1 MFVRHQQLPSQPQHR
16 RGAFMILAVVCLMM
30 TIAFVAF
37 SVDLGFISLTRSQMQ
52 SAADAAALAAV
63 MEITHAVETAPPEA
77 ADIVA
82 YAKDEAADKAAE
94 VAQLN
99 GFYVDAS
106 TDVAFG
112 SRTFDESSGEYAVDW
127 SIGWSDPANVIKV
140 TIRKDDPD
148 VTQPDGQLRLF
159 FGGVFGSQ
167 SAVLQANSTAFVEA
181 RDMVV
186 VHDFSRSMNF
196 DSQFSDETAYT
207 PADSTVVANM
217 QALWDDLQPLNLG
230 TMGFTPQYM
239 TLANA
244 DPSITVGFAY
254 SQVQVATAE
263 TLKEVKLQFT
273 NGNQQT
279 FTASGSNGTY
289 AGTGG
294 NNGRNIS
301 TVWVTVTVEEG
312 NGPQPATVNQSSPT
326 RTTEFSGDR
335 ETVTIDSNS
344 SWSRVELEFEDGSS
358 QTIYDS
364 DNHETYSGTGGNSG
378 KKIAGARIRVSGNWK
393 SWANSPSVTYGPVT
407 SDETHRF
414 DDTDNNVKAAFGLNN
429 VAYPYPSG
437 SWDSYISFV
446 RNNAKLAEKG
456 YAECYGGLTFV
467 NYLLHE
473 KSSHSETPA
482 LAAARHY
489 PFPPIKRGHLLL
501 CDFLEDLGFNDY
513 LGMVS
518 YDSYHRIE
526 DYQSEPGVPLI
537 DIRSDRL
544 GTNYSDVANLMRYKQ
559 ANHYYPATNIGGGM
573 REAIALLD
581 AEKRAGA
588 RPNIILMTDGN
599 ANTTDGSTTLPSG
612 WESWF
617 NDYDGPGT
625 TYSVNHDNP
634 SSSIR
639 TARYSLIHEVHDA
652 VTKGYTIHTI
662 AVGSDADWR
671 TMKAV
676 AHYGK
681 GQFLY
686 VPGGTST
693 EEMEANLMAAFHRI
707 AGLVP
712 PAKLLKD

>member
-1 MFVRHQQLPSQPQHR
+1 
-16 RGAFMILAVVCLMM
+16 MILAAFCLMV

-37 SVDLGFISLTRSQMQ
+37 AVDLGLISLTRSQMQ
-52 SAADAAALAAV
+52 SASDAAALAAV
-63 MEITHAVETAPPEA
+63 MEITHAVETAPAEE

-82 YAKDEAADKAAE
+82 YAKDEAAAKAAE

-99 GFYVDAS
+99 GFYVDPS
-106 TDVAFG
+106 TDVVFG
-112 SRTFDESSGEYAVDW
+112 SRTFDEGSGEYSVDW
-127 SIGWSDPANVIKV
+127 SIGSSDPANVIKV

-148 VTQPDGQLRLF
+148 VTQPDGQLRLLF
-159 FGGVFGSQ
+159 AGVLGSQ
-167 SAVLQANSTAFVEA
+167 SAALQADATAFVEA

-196 DSQFSDETAYT
+196 DSHFSDETAYT
-207 PADSTVVANM
+207 PSDATVVGNM

-244 DPSITVGFAY
+244 NPEVIVAFMY
-254 SQVQVATAE
+254 SQAQVSTAA

-273 NGNQQT
+273 NGNQQA

-289 AGTGG
+289 SGTGG
-294 NNGRNIS
+294 NSGRNIS
-301 TVWVTVTVEEG
+301 SVWVTVTVDEG
-312 NGPQPATVNQSSPT
+312 NGPQPASVNQSSPT
-326 RTTEFSGDR
+326 RSTEFSGDR
-335 ETVTIDSNS
+335 ESVTIDSNS
-344 SWSRVELEFEDGSS
+344 SWSRVELEFEDGST

-364 DNHETYSGTGGNSG
+364 GNFETYSGTGGSSG
-378 KKIAGARIRVSGNWK
+378 KKIASARIRVSGNWK
-393 SWANSPSVTYGPVT
+393 SRANAPSVTYGPIT
-407 SDETHRF
+407 SDETFRF

-429 VAYPYPSG
+429 VPYPYPSG

-446 RNNAKLAEKG
+446 RNNTKLAEKG
-456 YAECYGGLTFV
+456 YAETYGGLTFV
-467 NYLLHE
+467 DYILHE

-482 LAAARHY
+482 LATSRHY
-489 PFPPIKRGHLLL
+489 PFHAIKRGHLLL

-526 DYQSEPGVPLI
+526 EYQNDPSAPLV

-544 GTNYSDVANLMRYKQ
+544 GTNYSDIANLMRYKQ

-573 REAIALLD
+573 RDAIALLD

-599 ANTTDGSTTLPSG
+599 ANTTDGSTSLPGG
-612 WESWF
+612 WETWF

-625 TYSVNHDNP
+625 TYNVNHDNP
-634 SSSIR
+634 SSSVR

-652 VTKGYTIHTI
+652 VNKGYTIHTI

-693 EEMEANLMAAFHRI
+693 EEMEANLMSAFHRI

-712 PAKLLKD
+712 PAKLLND